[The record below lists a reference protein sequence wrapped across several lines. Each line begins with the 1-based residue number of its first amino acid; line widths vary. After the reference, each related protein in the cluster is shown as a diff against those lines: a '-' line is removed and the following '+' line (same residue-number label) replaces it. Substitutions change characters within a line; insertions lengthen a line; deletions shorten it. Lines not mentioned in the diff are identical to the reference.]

1 MVKMAKLKDVYTLVV
16 VSMLSA
22 LSFVGMLIQIPFW
35 MTPWLKFDLSEIFAI
50 LGAIIYGPWIGLL
63 IVGIKN
69 ILHYLLKSGDLIGVS
84 MNFFA
89 VGTMVVIVG
98 YAKILADRA
107 KNLKT
112 QYVYIAFGLIIGI
125 IVRVIIMVPINWL
138 AILYTPYK
146 DAFMTDKGFNWEF
159 ARLYIYTNTTV
170 FNGVQGLVSTTI
182 AIPLMVAWN
191 NIFGEKMEI

>member
-1 MVKMAKLKDVYTLVV
+1 MARLRDVYTLVV

-69 ILHYLLKSGDLIGVS
+69 VLHYLLKSGDVIGVT

-89 VGTMVVIVG
+89 VGTMVIIVG
-98 YAKILADRA
+98 YAKILAERT

-112 QYVYIAFGLIIGI
+112 QYIYIGCGLIIGI

-138 AILYTPYK
+138 AILYVPLYRDVFTA
-146 DAFMTDKGFNWEF
+146 DGVFNWDF
-159 ARLYIYTNTTV
+159 ARVYIYTNTTV
-170 FNGVQGLVSTTI
+170 FNGVQGLVSTAI

-191 NIFGEKMEI
+191 NIFGEKLEI